1 MHLILLVSV
10 LKVNFGILAV
20 ARNLTF
26 LSDPEKIIIFV
37 FIVYVFLITPVGWF
51 GVSESR
57 KHVQGNFQCTK
68 L

>member
-51 GVSESR
+51 GG
-57 KHVQGNFQCTK
+57 K
-68 L
+68 